1 MIYLIKND
9 NFLKIGYTKDT
20 DERLKT
26 YNTHNP
32 DYELLAIRE
41 GDRKFETFL
50 HYRFKQYQIK
60 TEWYE
65 YNKNIINDF
74 YTLKMN
80 NLLFRME
87 NIYNILKYFLL
98 LKKYLKK

>member
-41 GDRKFETFL
+41 EDRKFETFL

-74 YTLKMN
+74 L
-80 NLLFRME
+80 
-87 NIYNILKYFLL
+87 YFKNEQFTFPNGEYIQHIKIFFAFEEIS
-98 LKKYLKK
+98 KK